1 MKKQKNRNKKEL
13 VNSRNNYNI
22 VKQQKV
28 QSKDRNNNNYS
39 ISKDKSKLSNRKISA
54 RTKRKIIRK
63 IIQKTFSILII
74 IILLLIIYKIATNNK
89 TEETTLREDMVLKE
103 NEPVNADSTTRNTD
117 TNTNTNTNGNQS
129 NPLVVVNDWRI
140 ALANYENIIPKTFEI
155 ELSNIDEDRKFD
167 SRAIKYL
174 NKMIADMS
182 DDGITNIWVQSA
194 YRSVEEQEKLY
205 NNSIKKYVE
214 QGKSKEQAEK
224 LTLEYINK
232 PGASDH
238 NLGLA
243 VDFNYVDE
251 SFEELKGFE
260 WLQKNAED
268 YGFILRYP
276 KNKEEITKIKYE
288 PWHWR
293 FVGQEHAKKMNE
305 LGLCLEEYVE
315 YLGTL

>member
-1 MKKQKNRNKKEL
+1 MKKQKKRKKKKL
-13 VNSRNNYNI
+13 VNSRNNYNLA
-22 VKQQKV
+22 KQQKI
-28 QSKDRNNNNYS
+28 QSKDSNNNNYL
-39 ISKDKSKLSNRKISA
+39 ISKDKNKLSNRKISA

-63 IIQKTFSILII
+63 IIQKTSSILII
-74 IILLLIIYKIATNNK
+74 ILLLLVIYKIATNNK
-89 TEETTLREDMVLKE
+89 TEETTLSENIILEE
-103 NEPVNADSTTRNTD
+103 NEPTNVDNITGSTD
-117 TNTNTNTNGNQS
+117 TNTNTSGNQS
-129 NPLVVVNDWRI
+129 NPLVVVNEWRI
-140 ALANYENIIPKTFEI
+140 ALANYENIIPEDFTI
-155 ELSNIDEDRKFD
+155 ELSNIDEDRQFD

-174 NKMIADMS
+174 NNMIEDMS
-182 DDGITNIWVQSA
+182 DDGITNVWVQSA

-205 NNSIKKYVE
+205 NNSIKKYIE
-214 QGKSKEQAEK
+214 QGKSKEEAEK

-260 WLQKNAED
+260 WLQKNAEN

-276 KNKEEITKIKYE
+276 KDKEEITKIKYE

-305 LGLCLEEYVE
+305 LNMCLEEYIE
-315 YLGTL
+315 YLNKL